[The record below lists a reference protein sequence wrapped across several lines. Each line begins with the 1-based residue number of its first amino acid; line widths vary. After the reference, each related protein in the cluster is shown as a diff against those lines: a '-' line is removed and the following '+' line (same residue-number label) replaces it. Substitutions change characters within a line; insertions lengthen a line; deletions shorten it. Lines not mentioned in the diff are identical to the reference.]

1 MEGALPSPGE
11 WPRMLARRPV
21 HPAEAAAVDE
31 KTAARIVARPGS
43 RFAYF
48 TANSVRFMKILNA

>member
-1 MEGALPSPGE
+1 MAGVLPPTGE
-11 WPRMLARRPV
+11 WPRMPARCPV
-21 HPAEAAAVDE
+21 HPAGAAAVDE

>member
-1 MEGALPSPGE
+1 MAGVLPSPGA
-11 WPRMLARRPV
+11 WPRMPARRPV
-21 HPAEAAAVDE
+21 HPAGAAAVDE
-31 KTAARIVARPGS
+31 NGCRIVARPGS